1 MSHGIDPEEAAA
13 LAVLDELGRLD
24 RPEDTNVPEPEDEI
38 DQALRRMHTDAVAML
53 AWALPPE
60 RPRPELRAAIFAT
73 TVGETTQE
81 VEPLES
87 ALESEGGTASRRVQ
101 RSGSDGSFAPV
112 IPIAPRLSS
121 IDGTA
126 GATAAAH
133 AVRGSGSA
141 GGRRWLALAA
151 CLALALLGAGF
162 WIAWLQ
168 SELAAQSS
176 RLAWAEREWKGRAE
190 QASQELRQLENRLSL
205 VTSPAATVFRLKC
218 PGTNGPGTKANAS
231 VYVAADRRNWDLDI
245 QGLEDEPPGHEYQLW
260 FLVGDEAKSGGCFSI
275 EDGEVVLLNPASFPE
290 GTTGIAISLEPKGGS
305 ARPTAPP
312 ILVSDDRRRI

>member
-60 RPRPELRAAIFAT
+60 RPRAELRSAIFSA
-73 TVGETTQE
+73 TVGESTQE

-87 ALESEGGTASRRVQ
+87 EVAAAVRPVQ
-101 RSGSDGSFAPV
+101 RGGAGGAFAPV
-112 IPIAPRLSS
+112 IPIASRLASNEP
-121 IDGTA
+121 
-126 GATAAAH
+126 AAA
-133 AVRGSGSA
+133 SA
-141 GGRRWLALAA
+141 GRSRRSGEGRRWLAIAA
-151 CLALALLGAGF
+151 CLALALVGAGF

-190 QASQELRQLENRLSL
+190 QATNELRQLENRLSL

-231 VYVAADRRNWDLDI
+231 VYVSADRRNWDLDI
-245 QGLEDEPPGHEYQLW
+245 QGLEVEPPDRHYQLW

>member
-1 MSHGIDPEEAAA
+1 VSHGIDPEEAAA

-38 DQALRRMHTDAVAML
+38 DQALRRMHADALAML

-60 RPRPELRAAIFAT
+60 RPRPELRAAIFAA
-73 TVGETTQE
+73 TVGESTQE

-87 ALESEGGTASRRVQ
+87 DQGAAARPARRGG
-101 RSGSDGSFAPV
+101 SGGSFAPV
-112 IPIAPRLSS
+112 IPFASRPESNDPAADRS
-121 IDGTA
+121 
-126 GATAAAH
+126 AAARAGH
-133 AVRGSGSA
+133 ARRSV
-141 GGRRWLALAA
+141 GGRRWLAVAA
-151 CLALALLGAGF
+151 CLALALVGAGF

-168 SELAAQSS
+168 SELAAQST
-176 RLAWAEREWKGRAE
+176 RLAWAEREWKGRADE
-190 QASQELRQLENRLSL
+190 AMGELRRLESRLSL
-205 VTSPAATVFRLKC
+205 VTSPAATVFRLTC